1 MYMYGIDH
9 NYVPPTHLHTLHS
22 PYALRIHTEP
32 LLISIATPDFSMP
45 YNVICFVCTV
55 IAIGFGSIFNLT
67 TRKLVP
73 DTKENETGIFSRLT
87 GFLTRGTKKEQED
100 SIESKEETDTNV
112 EQSIENQ

>member
-1 MYMYGIDH
+1 
-9 NYVPPTHLHTLHS
+9 
-22 PYALRIHTEP
+22 
-32 LLISIATPDFSMP
+32 MP

-73 DTKENETGIFSRLT
+73 DTEENKSGILSRLT
-87 GFLTRGTKKEQED
+87 GFLRKGTKKGQED
-100 SIESKEETDTNV
+100 SIDSKEETDTNV